1 MRRYTAIIP
10 RIKAVG
16 HLNTTF
22 KTYSA
27 DAAISKCLHVW
38 CLQSLEQ
45 LEPVQA
51 HKIEVTRASH
61 TGISTNRR
69 SQNHL
74 DYMSLDCACHKSETP
89 RENIVNT
96 QKLHTGKT
104 WTENECQ
111 VLLH

>member
-51 HKIEVTRASH
+51 HKIEVTRA
-61 TGISTNRR
+61 
-69 SQNHL
+69 
-74 DYMSLDCACHKSETP
+74 CHKSETP